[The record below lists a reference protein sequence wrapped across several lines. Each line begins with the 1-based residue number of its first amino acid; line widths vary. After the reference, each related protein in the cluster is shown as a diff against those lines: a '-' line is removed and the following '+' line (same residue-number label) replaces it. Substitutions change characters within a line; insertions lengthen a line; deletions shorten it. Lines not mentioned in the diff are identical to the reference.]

1 MTTRTLWGV
10 IAAILVLLGF
20 TAGLEA
26 QSRATLGAG
35 DRLFGVWVGMS
46 PDSPVG
52 DHLGI
57 TPGRRLFLMGM
68 RAEWML
74 ATAGPFAVAATSDLI
89 PIAALT
95 NNPTYTSA
103 SAVPDAPDQTKIVT
117 GRSTVYGAGLS
128 PVGLQLYLAR
138 LRNFRMFAAGAAGML
153 WFTRNTPVPDARRFN
168 FTFET
173 GGGFEM
179 VRSRNSVVLG
189 YKFHHF
195 SNASTAP
202 RNPGVDGNVI
212 YVGVLTRR

>member
-1 MTTRTLWGV
+1 M
-10 IAAILVLLGF
+10 IASILLSLGF
-20 TAGLEA
+20 AATLEG
-26 QSRATLGAG
+26 QSRPALGRG
-35 DRLFGVWVGMS
+35 DRFIGAWAGMS

-57 TPGRRLFLMGM
+57 TPGRRLFLMGI
-68 RAEWML
+68 RAEWVL
-74 ATAGPFAVAATSDLI
+74 ERAGPFALAATADLI
-89 PIAALT
+89 PIAVLT

-103 SAVPDAPDQTKIVT
+103 SVVPDAADETKTVT

-128 PVGLQLYLAR
+128 PAGLQLYF
-138 LRNFRMFAAGAAGML
+138 LRVRSIRMFAAGAAGLL

-212 YVGVLTRR
+212 YVGLLTRR